1 MHVAYD
7 VVHVSVQL
15 IDEMTTDGFDGICK
29 IEKMPIL
36 MEFSVGFRLCFGFS
50 RPLFDNRE
58 QTMVDIER
66 PFATMDDSAS
76 ALTLLPPIP

>member
-36 MEFSVGFRLCFGFS
+36 MEFSSVF
-50 RPLFDNRE
+50 
-58 QTMVDIER
+58 
-66 PFATMDDSAS
+66 
-76 ALTLLPPIP
+76 